1 LNLERKLRVV
11 IADDTRL
18 ILRVCSCLVNECHR
32 AELVGTARNGAELLN
47 VCRSAQ
53 PDLVLV
59 DVHMPVMN
67 GLEAVALITEEF
79 PDMSVVFV
87 TSDDSDQLKN
97 ECMALGSL
105 AVLPKLTSQAE
116 LCTLMGEL
124 IGSCDLRSHK

>member
-1 LNLERKLRVV
+1 MRVV
-11 IADDTRL
+11 VADDNQL
-18 ILRVCSCLVNECHR
+18 VLRVCSCLVTECDR

-59 DVHMPVMN
+59 DVDMPVMN
-67 GLEAVALITEEF
+67 GLEAAGRITQEF
-79 PDMSVVFV
+79 PDMRVVFV
-87 TSDDSDQLKN
+87 TCNDSAQLKD
-97 ECMALGSL
+97 ECMAVGSL

-124 IGSCDLRSHK
+124 IGPCALRSHK